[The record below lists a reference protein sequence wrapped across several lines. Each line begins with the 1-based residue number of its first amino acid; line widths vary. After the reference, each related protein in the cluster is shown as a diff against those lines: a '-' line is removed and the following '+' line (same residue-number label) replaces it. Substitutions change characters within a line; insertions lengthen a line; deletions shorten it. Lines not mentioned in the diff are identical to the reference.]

1 MRILIIEDELKLA
14 EALSQI
20 LNKNRYGSDI
30 ATDGEI
36 GLDMAMSGIYN
47 MILLDIML
55 PKMNGMDLLRRLRSS
70 GITIPVILLTAK
82 DDLSDKVNGLD
93 AGADDYLTKPFQ
105 SEELMARIRALSRR
119 NAELVPES
127 VITYEDVTLNLAT
140 YELCCGDRSIRLG
153 LKEMGIAEML
163 IRSGKRIVPK
173 EEILV
178 KVWGYDT
185 EAEYNNVEVYISLL
199 RKKLK
204 HIHANISICTV
215 RGVGYNLYP
224 EVFNK

>member
-1 MRILIIEDELKLA
+1 MRILIVEDETKLA

-20 LNKNRYGSDI
+20 LTKNRYGSDI
-30 ATDGEI
+30 ASDGVE
-36 GLDMAMSGIYN
+36 GLDMALSGIYN
-47 MILLDIML
+47 LILLDIML
-55 PKMNGMDLLRRLRSS
+55 PKMNGIDVLRRLRSS
-70 GITIPVILLTAK
+70 GVNTPVILLTAK
-82 DDLSDKVNGLD
+82 DDINDKVIGLD
-93 AGADDYLTKPFQ
+93 AGADDYITKPFS

-119 NAELVPES
+119 NAEIVPENLL
-127 VITYEDVTLNLAT
+127 VYEDVTLNLAT

-224 EVFNK
+224 EVFS

>member
-1 MRILIIEDELKLA
+1 MRILIVEDELKLA

-20 LNKNRYGSDI
+20 LTKNRYGCDI
-30 ATDGEI
+30 ATDGET
-36 GLDMAMSGIYN
+36 GLDMAMSGIYS

-119 NAELVPES
+119 NAELIPETVLAFS
-127 VITYEDVTLNLAT
+127 DTTLNLST

-163 IRSGKRIVPK
+163 MRSGKRIVPK

-204 HIHANISICTV
+204 HIHATVSICTV

-224 EVFNK
+224 GIFE

>member
-1 MRILIIEDELKLA
+1 MRILIIEDEIKLA
-14 EALSQI
+14 EALSSI
-20 LNKNRYGSDI
+20 LYKNRYGTDI
-30 ATDGEI
+30 ATDGET

-55 PKMNGMDLLRRLRSS
+55 PKMNGMDVLRRLRGS
-70 GITIPVILLTAK
+70 GIATPVILLTAK

-93 AGADDYLTKPFQ
+93 AGADDYITKPFQ
-105 SEELMARIRALSRR
+105 SEELMARVRALSRR
-119 NAELVPES
+119 NSELRPETVLS
-127 VITYEDVTLNLAT
+127 FKDVTLNLST
-140 YELCCGDRSIRLG
+140 YELGCGDRSIRLG

-185 EAEYNNVEVYISLL
+185 DAEYNNVEVYISLI

-204 HIHANISICTV
+204 HIGTNVNIGTI
-215 RGVGYNLYP
+215 RGVGYNLYAP
-224 EVFNK
+224 TDL